1 VRQESA
7 SMYRRLVLIASTAR
21 VWYLCRSARVS
32 VGIVL
37 LHLYQQFGVM
47 YYFPQI
53 LNTVLGFPP
62 CDVFDNIAFAKT
74 QSVFVD
80 VLDGL
85 DGHVFVM
92 RTANLLI

>member
-1 VRQESA
+1 
-7 SMYRRLVLIASTAR
+7 LVLIASTAR
-21 VWYLCRSARVS
+21 VWYSCRSARVS

-37 LHLYQQFGVM
+37 LHLYQQLGVM

-53 LNTVLGFPP
+53 LNAVFGFPASNVLD
-62 CDVFDNIAFAKT
+62 DVTFAKT